1 MADGAEGGESGG
13 AEYARLALSPK
24 EILRFRSIGLQHSH
38 RSHRLKSLILG
49 LFLSAAA
56 AGFAQGADPA
66 KTTGKDPGAASQ
78 DAARDA
84 ATIAVPTRIHNDS
97 DKPDHSTDTSATF
110 RLGAGD
116 LVEVKVFN
124 VPELT
129 SEMRVTG
136 DGNISLALVGS
147 VHIADLTT
155 PEAERAIHDKL
166 VDGGFL
172 RNPQVTVFVKEFV
185 TQGVSVL
192 GEVNKPGIY
201 PLLGARRMFDAISAA
216 GGLTDKA
223 GRVVTIARRDKPD
236 EPLSITM
243 DKNAAKSTAS
253 NVEIFPGDTIL
264 VSKAGVVYVVG
275 EVGRPSGFIMDNNE
289 SLTVLQ
295 AIALAQGLGRDA
307 KLKESKIIRK
317 TPEGLKEM
325 LFDLGKLLEGKQ
337 SDIAMQNED
346 ILFIPRNGAKAAA
359 RRSLEA
365 IVQAATGVAIYR
377 R

>member
-1 MADGAEGGESGG
+1 M
-13 AEYARLALSPK
+13 
-24 EILRFRSIGLQHSH
+24 QHSH
-38 RSHRLKSLILG
+38 RITRLKSLILG
-49 LFLSAAA
+49 LFLAVAV

-66 KTTGKDPGAASQ
+66 KSTGKDPGAASQ

-84 ATIAVPTRIHNDS
+84 ATIAVPTRIQSDS
-97 DKPDHSTDTSATF
+97 DKPDHSTDNSATF

-116 LVEVKVFN
+116 LIEVKVFN

-129 SEMRVTG
+129 SEMRITG

-155 PEAERAIHDKL
+155 PEAEHAIHDKL

-192 GEVNKPGIY
+192 GEVNRPGIY

-295 AIALAQGLGRDA
+295 AIALAQGLSRDA
-307 KLKESKIIRK
+307 RLKESKIIRK
-317 TPEGLKEM
+317 TPDGLKEVP
-325 LFDLGKLLEGKQ
+325 FDLGKLLEGKQ
-337 SDIAMQNED
+337 PDIAMQNED

-359 RRSLEA
+359 RRTMEA
-365 IVQAATGVAIYR
+365 IIQTATGVAIYR